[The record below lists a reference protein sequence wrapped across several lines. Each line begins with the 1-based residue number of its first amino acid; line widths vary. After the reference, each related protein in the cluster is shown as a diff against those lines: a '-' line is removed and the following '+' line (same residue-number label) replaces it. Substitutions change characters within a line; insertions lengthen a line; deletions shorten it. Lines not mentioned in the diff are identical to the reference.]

1 MIMENNGNNNGDGQQ
16 LEFLDILTI
25 VSFCAQLSN
34 MSQDEQQTTYIN
46 NIIKAISN
54 EIEELH
60 EENNIII
67 AQNKEIIDLIKNLQG
82 EKDV

>member
-1 MIMENNGNNNGDGQQ
+1 MIMRNNGNNNGDGQQ

-25 VSFCAQLSN
+25 VIFCTQLSN

-46 NIIKAISN
+46 NVIKAISN

-82 EKDV
+82 KKDV

>member
-1 MIMENNGNNNGDGQQ
+1 MIMGNNGNNNGDGQQ

-34 MSQDEQQTTYIN
+34 MSQDEQQTIYIN
-46 NIIKAISN
+46 NVIKAISN

>member
-1 MIMENNGNNNGDGQQ
+1 MITGNNGNNNGDGQQ

-46 NIIKAISN
+46 NVIKAISN

>member
-1 MIMENNGNNNGDGQQ
+1 MIMGNNGNNNGDGQQ

-46 NIIKAISN
+46 NVIKAISN

-67 AQNKEIIDLIKNLQG
+67 AQNKEIIDLIKKLQG

>member
-1 MIMENNGNNNGDGQQ
+1 MIMGNNGNNNGDGQQ
-16 LEFLDILTI
+16 LEFLDVLTI

-34 MSQDEQQTTYIN
+34 MSQDEQQTIYIN
-46 NIIKAISN
+46 NVIKAISN

>member
-1 MIMENNGNNNGDGQQ
+1 MIMRNNGNNNGDGQQ

-25 VSFCAQLSN
+25 VSFCTQLSN

-46 NIIKAISN
+46 NVIKAISN

-82 EKDV
+82 KKDV

>member
-1 MIMENNGNNNGDGQQ
+1 MIMGNNDNNNGDGQQ

-34 MSQDEQQTTYIN
+34 MSQDEHQTTYIN
-46 NIIKAISN
+46 NVIKVISN
-54 EIEELH
+54 EIKELH

>member
-1 MIMENNGNNNGDGQQ
+1 MIMGNNGDNNGDGQQ
-16 LEFLDILTI
+16 LEFLDVLTI

-34 MSQDEQQTTYIN
+34 MSQDEQQTIYIN
-46 NIIKAISN
+46 NVIKAISN